1 LKEKSIYDKSNFML
15 KKLVYG
21 NLIIVIFILILS
33 FPILDGF
40 AGVNL
45 SISPFEV
52 QNEEIVVF
60 HKEYDEVRIISAE
73 MFTEIIAINHDWP
86 QVQNNPQRTG
96 YSPEVL
102 GTNFQVVWT
111 RPFQPEKVH
120 PQVQAI
126 VYDGKV
132 FVGTEM
138 GNMYALNA
146 QTGAQVWKYSVNSP
160 ILNSVAAGDGRVY
173 FGAMDGAVYALNA
186 STGGLIWKS
195 PLSWRHG
202 FSTAPVFAEN
212 KVMLGGRD
220 GIFYALNTST
230 GDLLW
235 QYNVGSPILQ
245 TAAWNDGKAYFG
257 TMDMHVYAIH
267 TENGSLVWK
276 SDKLLGMAFKDYWP
290 VVYNG
295 KVIMMPMGKKSG
307 DSGISPGFP
316 FIKIWDS
323 SDPRWDWY
331 MQYGPTVATGN
342 LVNIPE
348 AMEAQDQI
356 MDDYLND
363 PSSFTKY
370 LYILDETSGKEDIV
384 IPHWTVQTMHGG
396 TTPPCIDRDGFLV
409 LPVNFIRSG
418 WARVDL
424 NIQRV
429 VDILYDHRKSNGAPM
444 EPGSYP
450 AGMGNRDENLNVTCA
465 GNLILAMHTQEGNAN
480 YTGAF
485 DLTNRS
491 WIPIMSGHTN
501 RQMSTN
507 TQGGGGNPASIAN
520 GMIYHI
526 SFHELIARS
535 TE

>member
-1 LKEKSIYDKSNFML
+1 MNKTRLF
-15 KKLVYG
+15 
-21 NLIIVIFILILS
+21 
-33 FPILDGF
+33 
-40 AGVNL
+40 
-45 SISPFEV
+45 
-52 QNEEIVVF
+52 IVVLGLALLLNAF
-60 HKEYDEVRIISAE
+60 SASTVTSTPVDEFTQSLVANNISLDQHSPGFLVGDSQPESE
-73 MFTEIIAINHDWP
+73 MTSLSPTDLISSSDWP

-96 YSPEVL
+96 YSSEIL
-102 GTNFQVVWT
+102 GTNFSVVWT

-138 GNMYALNA
+138 GNLYALNT

-173 FGAMDGAVYALNA
+173 LGAMDGAVYAINA
-186 STGGLIWKS
+186 YTGGLIWKS

-220 GIFYALNTST
+220 GKFYALGAST

-245 TAAWNDGKAYFG
+245 TAAWNDGTAYFG
-257 TMDMHVYAIH
+257 AMDLHVYAIN
-267 TENGSLVWK
+267 TDNGSLVWK
-276 SDKLLGMAFKDYWP
+276 SEKLIGMAFKDYWP
-290 VVYNG
+290 VVYYGN
-295 KVIMMPMGKKSG
+295 VILRPMGDQAG
-307 DSGISPGFP
+307 RGGFNPGFP
-316 FIKIWDS
+316 FAEIWDS

-331 MQYGPTVATGN
+331 MQYGPAIAAGN
-342 LVNIPE
+342 LVEISD
-348 AMEAQDQI
+348 AMEAQD
-356 MDDYLND
+356 MLMEDYLNEPD
-363 PSSFTKY
+363 SFTRQ
-370 LYILDETSGKEDIV
+370 LYILNEMNGEEDVV

-409 LPVNFIRSG
+409 IPVTFIRSG

-424 NIQRV
+424 NSQRV
-429 VDILYDHRKSNGAPM
+429 VDILYDHHDNFGGPM
-444 EPGSYP
+444 NPGDYP
-450 AGMGNRDENLNVTCA
+450 AGMGNPDENINVTCTA
-465 GNLILAMHTQEGNAN
+465 NIILAMHIQEYNAN
-480 YTGAF
+480 YTGAY
-485 DLTNRS
+485 DLDIRRWTR
-491 WIPIMSGHTN
+491 ITPGHTN

-507 TQGGGGNPASIAN
+507 TQGGGGNPASVAN